1 MISASTM
8 SFAGAEC
15 QIGNSTTFRSSPE
28 MPWPAVL
35 VVAEFLADAVG
46 HDLNAENDPRAA
58 NLGRAVRTRSHALA
72 SVLMRVAGLEGDS
85 RARHPPVPPLPSRGL
100 AVPRGLLVIKRST
113 LALVG
118 MAKVAAISARLR
130 RLPSRESI

>member
-1 MISASTM
+1 M

-46 HDLNAENDPRAA
+46 HAWTRKTIP
-58 NLGRAVRTRSHALA
+58 GRPPKPGARSP
-72 SVLMRVAGLEGDS
+72 GF
-85 RARHPPVPPLPSRGL
+85 VPPGDELMEILYWSLKSVGPPSARSDK
-100 AVPRGLLVIKRST
+100 PSFRST
-113 LALVG
+113 KPCKSSPPNQSSGSEPNTVTAPQNVQ
-118 MAKVAAISARLR
+118 
-130 RLPSRESI
+130 SRVKNVFKKIL